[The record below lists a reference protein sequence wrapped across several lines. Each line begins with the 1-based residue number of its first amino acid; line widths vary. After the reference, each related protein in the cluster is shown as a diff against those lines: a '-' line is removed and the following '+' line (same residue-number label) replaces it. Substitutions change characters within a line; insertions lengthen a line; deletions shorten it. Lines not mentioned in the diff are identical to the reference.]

1 MAKAGTAPSAYT
13 THPEPT
19 YARCVDGSA
28 SAARQA
34 RRRWPLRV
42 CVGGILA
49 ALSSR
54 ALGAAEKAEAGI

>member
-1 MAKAGTAPSAYT
+1 MAG
-13 THPEPT
+13 
-19 YARCVDGSA
+19 
-28 SAARQA
+28 AARQA

-42 CVGGILA
+42 CAGGILA